1 MSIFSSLFGMGSKP
15 AYQNVV
21 QTTKLDPTIQPFVQ
35 KALDEAEGI
44 YDTSMEAGYQP
55 YEGQTIADFTPE
67 QMKAMEGLAGVV
79 GMGKPLQE
87 EALALARGQ
96 KERFTGDIAQEYMS
110 PYQQAVTDI
119 EKREAAKDF
128 ESMIMPQFEKQA
140 ISAGGMSGLGSRAG
154 VQASLLGQAQM
165 QKLGDIQAK
174 GLQSAYQDASAQF
187 AAQKAR
193 ERGLSS
199 DLMAAAPAMLQQQM
213 KEYGALAGVGEQKQ
227 QMGQT
232 ALDEAYFREMEKRNF
247 PQDKLAEYTG
257 FVYGNPLMQQRTR
270 TTSTPYMGPSFGQQM
285 MGLAGSAMNI
295 YGMGGGFSP
304 GGFNVANLYG
314 PQANR
319 KGGGGLMDLP
329 VVRRKASG
337 PLTMTVPKLKIG
349 STIIDPSETGLES
362 ADAMKK
368 RLEAD
373 AAAEAAAVAGETA
386 RREAQQQKKYAD
398 IRERYQQAYD
408 RERELIPQNR
418 GAFFGGFGRGA
429 MNVAGQENRP
439 IGLVEALISGLQ
451 GGTASAMEER
461 DKRLKL
467 IRDIEKRESASDID
481 ILGKETDSMEN
492 IKQKL
497 TYAEKINAIKADAK
511 LKKALAELPAKERD
525 KIIKNSG
532 NILDMYKN
540 YAKARD
546 DLGLTGTKGKVKASD
561 FTAVRKAYQQ
571 ITDAG
576 LVRRGPPAADGSP
589 GPLLAVKIKG
599 KMVPATQDVAKKY
612 NDIFVEGYEKLK
624 KTNDISVAVRYMNTK
639 LNQLAGDPI
648 PSGKKQGKINKKPV
662 KTNKQAVKTNKQ
674 AVLPF
679 TAIRGARIGGIVT
692 QGGKRYRVLK
702 RGKKGWIV
710 EEL

>member
-1 MSIFSSLFGMGSKP
+1 
-15 AYQNVV
+15 
-21 QTTKLDPTIQPFVQ
+21 
-35 KALDEAEGI
+35 
-44 YDTSMEAGYQP
+44 
-55 YEGQTIADFTPE
+55 
-67 QMKAMEGLAGVV
+67 
-79 GMGKPLQE
+79 
-87 EALALARGQ
+87 
-96 KERFTGDIAQEYMS
+96 
-110 PYQQAVTDI
+110 
-119 EKREAAKDF
+119 
-128 ESMIMPQFEKQA
+128 
-140 ISAGGMSGLGSRAG
+140 
-154 VQASLLGQAQM
+154 
-165 QKLGDIQAK
+165 
-174 GLQSAYQDASAQF
+174 
-187 AAQKAR
+187 
-193 ERGLSS
+193 
-199 DLMAAAPAMLQQQM
+199 
-213 KEYGALAGVGEQKQ
+213 
-227 QMGQT
+227 
-232 ALDEAYFREMEKRNF
+232 
-247 PQDKLAEYTG
+247 
-257 FVYGNPLMQQRTR
+257 
-270 TTSTPYMGPSFGQQM
+270 
-285 MGLAGSAMNI
+285 
-295 YGMGGGFSP
+295 
-304 GGFNVANLYG
+304 
-314 PQANR
+314 
-319 KGGGGLMDLP
+319 
-329 VVRRKASG
+329 
-337 PLTMTVPKLKIG
+337 
-349 STIIDPSETGLES
+349 
-362 ADAMKK
+362 
-368 RLEAD
+368 
-373 AAAEAAAVAGETA
+373 
-386 RREAQQQKKYAD
+386 
-398 IRERYQQAYD
+398 
-408 RERELIPQNR
+408 
-418 GAFFGGFGRGA
+418 
-429 MNVAGQENRP
+429 
-439 IGLVEALISGLQ
+439 
-451 GGTASAMEER
+451 
-461 DKRLKL
+461 
-467 IRDIEKRESASDID
+467 
-481 ILGKETDSMEN
+481 MEN